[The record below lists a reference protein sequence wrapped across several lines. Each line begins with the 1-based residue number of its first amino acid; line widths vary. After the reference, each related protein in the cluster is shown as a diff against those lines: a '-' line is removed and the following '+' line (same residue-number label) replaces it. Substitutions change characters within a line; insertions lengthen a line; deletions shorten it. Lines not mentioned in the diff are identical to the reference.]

1 MIAESTLSTL
11 GGNDA
16 ISTAHVCEQLAHLI
30 VTIVVV
36 LRMKMAS
43 SWWHWGQ
50 RIESQFVLTIAVA
63 SE

>member
-1 MIAESTLSTL
+1 MIAESSLSTL

-30 VTIVVV
+30 VTIVVL

-43 SWWHWGQ
+43 LQ
-50 RIESQFVLTIAVA
+50 
-63 SE
+63 